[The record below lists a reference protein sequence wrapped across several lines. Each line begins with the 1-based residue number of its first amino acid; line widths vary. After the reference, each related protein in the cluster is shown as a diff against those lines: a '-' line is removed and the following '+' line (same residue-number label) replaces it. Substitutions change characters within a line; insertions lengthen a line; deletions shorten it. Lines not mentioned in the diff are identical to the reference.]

1 MNLFGTD
8 NLINAEEFERL
19 AMRTGLDI
27 LLTCIVM
34 LLIYYRVHRNRD
46 FVFTA
51 FVVNIITF
59 SICALLKKSS
69 IDTGFA
75 LGLFGIFGILRF
87 RTQEIKMRDL
97 AYLFVVIGIAIFNS
111 VAGHKTGFAE
121 LMLTNGVVIIM
132 VALLERS
139 GVTAAEDQM
148 PLLYDNLQMLAPER
162 RTELLGDLSKR
173 LGVLVTRVQV
183 HRIDL
188 LRDAAELTVH
198 FSTTAPTA
206 STAIAKKD

>member
-8 NLINAEEFERL
+8 NFINAEEFGRL
-19 AMRTGLDI
+19 ALRTGIDVA
-27 LLTCIVM
+27 LTAVVM

-51 FVVNIITF
+51 FVVNIVTF
-59 SICALLKKSS
+59 SVCALLRKSS

-97 AYLFVVIGIAIFNS
+97 AYLFVVIGIGIFNS

-121 LMLTNGVVIIM
+121 LMFTNVVVIAL
-132 VALLERS
+132 VAVLERS

-162 RTELLGDLSKR
+162 RSELMNDLSKR
-173 LGVLVTRVQV
+173 LGVSVTRVQV

-198 FSTTAPTA
+198 FSTTAVLK
-206 STAIAKKD
+206 AKELS